1 MLLPVRSSSGN
12 LFLLCAGIAFVLTS
26 AALFAYYVLD
36 TAGAASPTDRV
47 LQLLLAG
54 SGAYG
59 LWLALAARG
68 NLTRRR
74 AALRGSQH
82 ELSPHP
88 R

>member
-1 MLLPVRSSSGN
+1 M
-12 LFLLCAGIAFVLTS
+12 AAS
-26 AALFAYYVLD
+26 AALFVYYVLD
-36 TAGAASPTDRV
+36 TAGAASLTDRV

-59 LWLALAARG
+59 AWLALAARR
-68 NLTRRR
+68 NLTRAGASTRR
-74 AALRGSQH
+74 QGRH